1 MRVGFYQFNPEF
13 GHVHQNVTRVINA
26 LQDVRADIIVL
37 PELPFTGYLFRDRR
51 ELALLAEEIPR
62 SETIGVLATLCRR
75 RDFFIVTGF
84 AEKAGDRL
92 FNSAVLVGPGGV
104 LHVYRKLHLFNT
116 EKECF
121 DPGDTPLEAVTV
133 RDARVGMM
141 VCYDWRF
148 PEVARVLTLKGAQLI
163 CQPANLVLPWCQQ
176 TMLTR
181 SLENN
186 VFSVTANRHGTERRP
201 HGKLTFTGQS
211 QIADPRGNRLCR
223 APKDTDA
230 LCIEDI
236 DIAQAD
242 EKKMTPQNDLLTDRR
257 PEFYGELVKT
267 RQKNRKETP
276 A

>member
-13 GHVHQNVTRVINA
+13 GRVHQNVTRVIDA

-37 PELPFTGYLFRDRR
+37 PELPFTGYLFRNRR

-62 SETIGVLATLCRR
+62 SETLDALATLCRR
-75 RDFFIVTGF
+75 RDFFVVTGF
-84 AEKAGDRL
+84 AEKDGDRL

-104 LHVYRKLHLFNT
+104 LYVYRKLHLFNT

-121 DPGDTPLEAVTV
+121 DPGDTPLEAVRV

-201 HGKLTFTGQS
+201 HGELTFTGQS
-211 QIADPRGNRLCR
+211 QIVDPRGNRLCR
-223 APKDTDA
+223 APINTDA
-230 LCIEDI
+230 LCVKDI

-242 EKKMTPQNDLLTDRR
+242 EKKMTPQNDLLSDRR
-257 PEFYGELVKT
+257 PEFYGELAKT
-267 RQKNRKETP
+267 RQENRKETP